1 MLIHPI
7 VILNQGLIFKGSY
20 MSIDVSI
27 KRMLQITISLSL
39 LALIVLVWVSNAQ
52 QSSIYESVLNEEK
65 QVNTIFAL
73 KDTRYDVVQIQQF
86 LTDVGATK
94 SDEAKAEALASLH
107 AAQANMDKLISS
119 APEYTA
125 RAQSIKRQINQLH
138 ESGVNMADAYLTQG
152 TDAGNLLMK
161 GAGGFDQASSELA
174 DNLDELAQ
182 ELDGKFTVAVQE
194 TLNSTMQAASVQ
206 LWGSIGIGVFIIII
220 LSALYRNIF
229 TPLNALDNSMSNV
242 ASGSKDLTVALD
254 DSGNSE
260 INQVA
265 GNFNVFV
272 GNIRELIIDFNGNT
286 QQLGTAS
293 VQLKSA
299 SNETLAGMQRLQGE
313 TEQVAT
319 AMNQMQATVVE
330 VANNAELAAQAAK
343 DSDTQAVHG
352 DMIVQQTIASID
364 NLSGGVEQAANALQ
378 KLQNDA
384 DNIGSILDVIRSISE
399 QTNLLAL
406 NAAIEAARAGEHG
419 RGFAVVADEVRT
431 LSKRT
436 QDSTNQIQQMIGQLQ
451 TGVKDAVSV
460 MDSSREQADKS
471 TVQAAQAGEALA
483 KITESVAM
491 ISNMATQIATA
502 AEEQTAV
509 SDEINR
515 NIVNISDEARLT
527 ASNADQS
534 HSASVQVNHLSQQLR
549 EQIGQFKTS

>member
-1 MLIHPI
+1 
-7 VILNQGLIFKGSY
+7 

-242 ASGSKDLTVALD
+242 ASGSKDLTVSLD

>member
-1 MLIHPI
+1 
-7 VILNQGLIFKGSY
+7 
-20 MSIDVSI
+20 MSFDVSI
-27 KRMLQITISLSL
+27 KRMLQITISLAL
-39 LALIVLVWVSNAQ
+39 LALISLVLVSNTQ
-52 QSSIYESVLNEEK
+52 QSFIYDSVLNEEK

-73 KDTRYDVVQIQQF
+73 KDTRFDVVQIQQF

-94 SDEAKAEALASLH
+94 TDEAKAEALACLH
-107 AAQANMDKLISS
+107 AAQANMDKLILL

-138 ESGVNMADAYLTQG
+138 ESGLNMADAYITQG

-174 DNLDELAQ
+174 DNLDQLAQ
-182 ELDGKFTVAVQE
+182 ELDGKFTVAVQD
-194 TLNSTMQAASVQ
+194 TLNATMQAASVQ

-242 ASGSKDLTVALD
+242 ASGSKDLTVTLD

-272 GNIRELIIDFNGNT
+272 TNIRELITDFNGNT

-436 QDSTNQIQQMIGQLQ
+436 QESTNQIQQMIGQLQ

-471 TVQAAQAGEALA
+471 TEQAAQAGDALA